1 VGDLG
6 ERHPAPGPPPPPG
19 GAPPPRAGPAG
30 GGRPGADDGGAAG
43 RPDGGHPPPAAALS
57 LPAQRARD
65 PFVDTDAVGLRK
77 FDIGLVPASVTPPRT
92 WRRAAWFAVLS
103 SAAVLVGLAV
113 VASEL
118 VGPVGPAERIGMPGY
133 PTDVPLLTRF
143 PSGTPSTAGTT
154 PVPMPD
160 RRTAPGPRVDVLR
173 TGSGDGSPE
182 DRGGEPGGPSGDR
195 PGGRAPDVTVL
206 PSSAPGVT
214 TVPGDSAPL
223 VDAED
228 VATLTERFYEEAV
241 RNAGTVVAMVSA
253 AFRTDA
259 RALLEQRY
267 ADVSLVEVKQISVD
281 PARGT
286 TTSTILVTRADGSTS
301 TERWELVFTTGDE
314 PLIAGER
321 PVGSA

>member
-1 VGDLG
+1 MDIGEQERSGRHRVDDRVAVRLPDIGD
-6 ERHPAPGPPPPPG
+6 
-19 GAPPPRAGPAG
+19 
-30 GGRPGADDGGAAG
+30 
-43 RPDGGHPPPAAALS
+43 PPPAAALS

-154 PVPMPD
+154 AVPTPDD

-173 TGSGDGSPE
+173 AGSGDGSPE
-182 DRGGEPGGPSGDR
+182 ERGGVPGGPSGTR
-195 PGGRAPDVTVL
+195 SGGRAPDVTVL
-206 PSSAPGVT
+206 PPSAPGVT

-223 VDAED
+223 VDVED

-241 RNAGTVVAMVSA
+241 RNAGTAVAMVSA
-253 AFRTDA
+253 AFRPDA

-314 PLIAGER
+314 PLIAAER
-321 PVGSA
+321 PAGSA